1 LQLLQQVEPSSVTQ
15 NEVYQPRTI
24 LETYINIFIGL
35 HQIFSEHR
43 STPCSHPVPVYWRSN
58 PRLGCP
64 GYIIRH
70 HGSVIRPNFGSASS
84 EYNCCYKTLTCG
96 CFLAMACHITG
107 LFANQRSPYS
117 VEEDAIN
124 KPWRPMPSKRIT
136 RNQLNLLL
144 NAVRLLSCILSYR
157 LSVVMMYAM
166 YFVLLAGYNDFG
178 GADRSG
184 VSRNIFCGTAFACLF
199 SSALSIA
206 LGSNTTMTRQAWTW
220 TLSITLGVLTSTFHT
235 QDFRDETGDRSRGR
249 KTLVTELGRE
259 PALWTVAIAIS
270 FWSLYMPLVFLRA
283 GWLAALLPILCGSFV
298 IATAIQARTHSTV
311 NLNRRMYKLWCLW
324 VFSFCPLP
332 ILANL
337 GI

>member
-1 LQLLQQVEPSSVTQ
+1 MKYTNHGQYSRLTSTSLSDSIKYFPSTVAHHAHTLFLFTGDQILDLVVPGTSFGIMAALSGPTLDLPHQNTIVVIKRLPVVAFWLWLVILQGCLQ
-15 NEVYQPRTI
+15 
-24 LETYINIFIGL
+24 
-35 HQIFSEHR
+35 
-43 STPCSHPVPVYWRSN
+43 
-58 PRLGCP
+58 
-64 GYIIRH
+64 
-70 HGSVIRPNFGSASS
+70 
-84 EYNCCYKTLTCG
+84 
-96 CFLAMACHITG
+96 
-107 LFANQRSPYS
+107 NQRSPYS